1 MMIFIFLWCF
11 VSGIFNTITCTVA
24 MPLMTRNM
32 VNLEDDISTKIDEKC
47 SDFKT
52 AIIIEIREQTKQE
65 VSVALEKEIKKM

>member
-1 MMIFIFLWCF
+1 
-11 VSGIFNTITCTVA
+11 

-32 VNLEDDISTKIDEKC
+32 VNLEDDILTKIDEKC
-47 SDFKT
+47 RDFKT

>member
-1 MMIFIFLWCF
+1 MMIFIFLWCL

-32 VNLEDDISTKIDEKC
+32 VNLEDDILKKIDEKC